1 MLDHKK
7 LTESSQSRDRTNSD
21 NKIDTGNSVQKEFP
35 KQEIGVRTS
44 SSVNVIWR
52 LMGYGF
58 NHHTRLLVAFLAM
71 VCAVMSSMA
80 IPRLLGTAIDQS
92 LESGENAELVILA
105 GSIIALG
112 LFRGITGYVQS
123 YFSEGVSQRAAFDIR
138 NDFFAKLQNL
148 SFGFHD
154 KQQTGNLMSKATADV
169 EAIRWL
175 FSMGL
180 INGFRIA
187 LMLIVVAILLIS
199 TNLRLGLA
207 TMAFVPLFVW
217 HAIAMGYKMRG
228 TWMAVHVETGKLTT
242 VLQESLVGMRL
253 IKSFGSSEFE
263 EEKFKRKAE
272 SVAHFS
278 YIVQVIFASRG
289 AMMTFFF
296 SMATAVILWLGSH
309 EVAAGRMSAG
319 EIAAFILYM
328 SMIAMPVRMTGWIVN
343 IISRASSAGQRMFE
357 VLDSESPV
365 EERPGSRS
373 IGRSTGRVAFEKVTL
388 SYDSGPLAINNVSF
402 DVEPG
407 QLVAILGASG
417 SGKSTL
423 VHLIPRFYDVSS
435 GCIYIDGIDIRDAT
449 LASLRQNVGIVMQD
463 IFVFGASIR
472 ENIKYGVTNASD
484 DEVKQAAKIAQID
497 DFIMTLPKG
506 YETPVGERGVTL
518 SGGQRQ
524 RLAIARTV
532 LLDPPILILDDS
544 TSSVDMETEYRIQ
557 EALNAV
563 VKNRTTFVIA
573 HRLSTIRQA
582 DLILVVEDGEIVE
595 RGTHDE
601 LMGIGGSYTH
611 IYNAQLK
618 SQQVVL

>member
-7 LTESSQSRDRTNSD
+7 LTESSQNRDSKNSD
-21 NKIDTGNSVQKEFP
+21 NKINIEDSVQKKFSKE
-35 KQEIGVRTS
+35 KADTNTS
-44 SSVNVIWR
+44 PSVSVIWR

-58 NHHTRLLVAFLAM
+58 KHHFRLLVAFLAM
-71 VCAVMSSMA
+71 VSAVISSMA
-80 IPRLLGTAIDQS
+80 IPSLLGTAIDQS
-92 LESGENAELVILA
+92 LESGENAELLIIA

-123 YFSEGVSQRAAFDIR
+123 YFSEGVSQRAAYDIR

-154 KQQTGNLMSKATADV
+154 KQQTGNLMSKATVDV

-217 HAIAMGYKMRG
+217 HAISMGHKMRAN
-228 TWMAVHVETGKLTT
+228 WIAVHVETGKLTT
-242 VLQESLVGMRL
+242 VLQESLAGMRL
-253 IKSFGSSEFE
+253 IKSFGSNEYE
-263 EEKFKRKAE
+263 EEKFNRKAK
-272 SVAHFS
+272 SVAHFN
-278 YIVQVIFASRG
+278 YVVQVIFASRG

-296 SMATAVILWLGSH
+296 SMATAVILWLGSY

-343 IISRASSAGQRMFE
+343 ILSRASSAGQRVFE
-357 VLDSESPV
+357 VLDSKSPV
-365 EERPGSRS
+365 EEKPGSRA
-373 IGRSTGRVAFEKVTL
+373 IGRSTGRVKFENVAL
-388 SYDSGPLAINNVSF
+388 SYDSGPLAIKNVSF
-402 DVEPG
+402 EVEPG

-435 GCIYIDGIDIRDAT
+435 GCIYIDGIDVRDAT
-449 LASLRQNVGIVMQD
+449 LSSLRQNVGIVMQD

-472 ENIKYGVTNASD
+472 ENIKYGVANASD
-484 DEVKQAAKIAQID
+484 GEVEQAAKIAQID
-497 DFIMTLPKG
+497 DFIKTLPKG

-524 RLAIARTV
+524 RLAIARTI
-532 LLDPPILILDDS
+532 LLNPPILILDDS

-601 LMGIGGSYTH
+601 LMEIHGSYTH

-618 SQQVVL
+618 SQQVVP

>member
-7 LTESSQSRDRTNSD
+7 LTESSQNRDSKNSD
-21 NKIDTGNSVQKEFP
+21 NKINIEDSVQKKFSKE
-35 KQEIGVRTS
+35 KADTNTS
-44 SSVNVIWR
+44 PSVSVIWR

-58 NHHTRLLVAFLAM
+58 KHHFRLLVAFLAM
-71 VCAVMSSMA
+71 VSAVISSMA
-80 IPRLLGTAIDQS
+80 IPSLLGTAIDQS
-92 LESGENAELVILA
+92 LESGENAELLIIA

-123 YFSEGVSQRAAFDIR
+123 YFSEGVSQRAAYDIR

-154 KQQTGNLMSKATADV
+154 KQQTGNLMSKATVDV

-217 HAIAMGYKMRG
+217 HAISMGHKMRAN
-228 TWMAVHVETGKLTT
+228 WIAVHVETGKLTT
-242 VLQESLVGMRL
+242 VLQESLAGMRL
-253 IKSFGSSEFE
+253 IKSFGSNEYE
-263 EEKFKRKAE
+263 EEKFNRKAK
-272 SVAHFS
+272 SVAHFN
-278 YIVQVIFASRG
+278 YVVQVIFASRG

-296 SMATAVILWLGSH
+296 SMATAVILWLGSY

-343 IISRASSAGQRMFE
+343 ILSRASSAGQRVFE
-357 VLDSESPV
+357 VLDSKSPV
-365 EERPGSRS
+365 EEKPASRA
-373 IGRSTGRVAFEKVTL
+373 IGRSTGRVKFEKVAL
-388 SYDSGPLAINNVSF
+388 SYDSGPLAIKNVSF
-402 DVEPG
+402 EVEPG

-435 GCIYIDGIDIRDAT
+435 GCVYIDGIDVRDAT
-449 LASLRQNVGIVMQD
+449 LSSLRQNVGIVMQD

-472 ENIKYGVTNASD
+472 ENIKYGVANASD
-484 DEVKQAAKIAQID
+484 GEVEQAAKIAQID
-497 DFIMTLPKG
+497 DFIKTLPKG

-524 RLAIARTV
+524 RLAIARTI
-532 LLDPPILILDDS
+532 LLNPPILILDDS

-601 LMGIGGSYTH
+601 LMEIHGSYTH

-618 SQQVVL
+618 SQQVVP

>member
-7 LTESSQSRDRTNSD
+7 LTESSQNRDSKNSD
-21 NKIDTGNSVQKEFP
+21 NKINIEDSVQKKFSKE
-35 KQEIGVRTS
+35 KADTNTS
-44 SSVNVIWR
+44 PSVSVIWR

-58 NHHTRLLVAFLAM
+58 KHHFRLLVAFLAM
-71 VCAVMSSMA
+71 VSAVISSMA
-80 IPRLLGTAIDQS
+80 IPSLLGTAIDQS
-92 LESGENAELVILA
+92 LESGENAELLIIA

-123 YFSEGVSQRAAFDIR
+123 YFSEGVSQRAAYDIR

-154 KQQTGNLMSKATADV
+154 KQQTGNLMSKATVDV

-217 HAIAMGYKMRG
+217 HAISMGHKMRAN
-228 TWMAVHVETGKLTT
+228 WIAVHVETGKLTT
-242 VLQESLVGMRL
+242 VLQESLAGMRL
-253 IKSFGSSEFE
+253 IKSFGSNEYE
-263 EEKFKRKAE
+263 EEKFNRKAK
-272 SVAHFS
+272 SVAHFN
-278 YIVQVIFASRG
+278 YVVQVIFASRG

-296 SMATAVILWLGSH
+296 SMATAVILWLGSY

-343 IISRASSAGQRMFE
+343 ILSRASSAGQRVFE
-357 VLDSESPV
+357 VLDSKSPV
-365 EERPGSRS
+365 EEKPASRA
-373 IGRSTGRVAFEKVTL
+373 IGRSTGRVKFEKVAL
-388 SYDSGPLAINNVSF
+388 SYDSGPLAIKNVSF
-402 DVEPG
+402 EVEPG

-435 GCIYIDGIDIRDAT
+435 GCIYIDGIDVRDAT
-449 LASLRQNVGIVMQD
+449 LSSLRQNVGIVMQD

-472 ENIKYGVTNASD
+472 ENIKYGVANASD
-484 DEVKQAAKIAQID
+484 GEVEQAAKIAQID
-497 DFIMTLPKG
+497 DFIKTLPKG

-524 RLAIARTV
+524 RLAIARTI
-532 LLDPPILILDDS
+532 LLNPPILILDDS

-601 LMGIGGSYTH
+601 LMEIHGSYTH

-618 SQQVVL
+618 SQQVVP